1 MQGDIFMFIDN
12 KYKRWYDS
20 IIKNAKTRTLEGY
33 KERHH
38 VLPRC
43 MGGSN
48 KKENIAN
55 LTAREHFICHWLL
68 TKFVSDTFYK
78 KKMLNALG
86 KFVRCSNVQERNLTS
101 RQFEAARKAIAI
113 ANTGRHYTKEMRQKM
128 SEAGRGRIPWNKGMK
143 QPCTEERKKKLSE
156 TLSGRKLS
164 KEWCA
169 NISKGKKGKPSG
181 MLGKTH
187 SEETRE
193 LMSKNMK
200 GKRGPQKRIALC
212 PNCEASNV
220 TARHIK
226 FCYKNKLLI

>member
-1 MQGDIFMFIDN
+1 MFINN
-12 KYKRWYDS
+12 KYRRWYDA
-20 IIKNAKTRTLEGY
+20 IIKNADSRMLKTY

-38 VLPRC
+38 ILPKC

-48 KKENIAN
+48 KKENIAE

-68 TKFVSDTFYK
+68 TKCVADTFYR

-86 KFVRCSNVQERNLTS
+86 RFLQYSPNQERHILTS
-101 RQFEAARKAIAI
+101 RQYKIVRRAIAE
-113 ANTGRHYTKEMRQKM
+113 ANANREYTEEMRQKM
-128 SEAGRGRIPWNKGMK
+128 SVANSGRIPWNKGMK
-143 QPCTEERKKKLSE
+143 QSCTEERKQ
-156 TLSGRKLS
+156 KLS
-164 KEWCA
+164 KTNTGRRLTKNWCE
-169 NISKGKKGKPSG
+169 NISKGKQGKPSG

-187 SEETRE
+187 TAETKE

-212 PNCEASNV
+212 PRCNATDV

-226 FCYKNKLLI
+226 FCK